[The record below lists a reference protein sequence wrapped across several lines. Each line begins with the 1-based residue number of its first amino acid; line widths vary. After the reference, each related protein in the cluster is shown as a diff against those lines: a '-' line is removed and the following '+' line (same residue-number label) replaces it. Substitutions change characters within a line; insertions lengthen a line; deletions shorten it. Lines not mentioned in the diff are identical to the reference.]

1 MKKQKT
7 IYHLL
12 VDKSGSMS
20 DCIENTIMG
29 FNEQV
34 AKIISL
40 QEKFPEQEIS
50 MGLTTFNNEVCHHQ
64 FAGNSCEVE
73 KLNTKNYL
81 PSGGTALLDAIGQ
94 TVIGLKKQMED
105 FSEGMDASVVLVIL
119 TDGYE
124 NCSVEFNL
132 GTIRKMI
139 SSLEA
144 TGQWTFSFIG
154 ATLDAADVA
163 EKMAI
168 KRENS
173 YSFSKN
179 EMKEEVWDKLSSSMQ
194 GYLNHKRNGT
204 DNNNLFEK

>member
-20 DCIENTIMG
+20 DCIENTING
-29 FNEQV
+29 FNKQV
-34 AKIISL
+34 AKITSL
-40 QEKFPEQEIS
+40 QREFPEQEIS
-50 MGLTTFNNEVCHHQ
+50 MGLTTFNNAVCHQ
-64 FAGNSCEVE
+64 LFGGDPGKVE
-73 KLNTKNYL
+73 KLTVKTYR
-81 PSGGTALLDAIGQ
+81 PDGGTAMLDAIGQ
-94 TVIGLKKQMED
+94 TVFGLKKQLED
-105 FSEGMDASVVLVIL
+105 CSQSMDVSVVLVIL

-132 GTIRKMI
+132 GTIRRMI

-168 KRENS
+168 KRENN

-179 EMKEEVWDKLSSSMQ
+179 EMKEEVWVKLSSSMQ